1 VSVVDTLK
9 QAIRVIEA
17 DPDFVEARRQAKQQP
32 NTIDADWIA
41 LAKRVNPLVR
51 SLEQL
56 KRQLAKAVM
65 DETP

>member
-17 DPDFVEARRQAKQQP
+17 DPDLIATHSAVKYP
-32 NTIDADWIA
+32 YTMDADWIA
-41 LAKRVNPLVR
+41 RAKRVNPLVR

-56 KRQLAKAVM
+56 KRQLAKAAM